1 MEPFEIQP
9 IASFALPDVAN
20 FLSKWRD
27 DENESS
33 SAQGVFCEDSQSIV
47 RRLRWLLLENP
58 VVTDNVPHGYCI
70 RDPLGSIRG
79 LTLCFPAAFLA
90 ADQRLLGL
98 CSGSFFVEPEARTLG
113 YYLFRKYLSSRGFS
127 FFFATTCNANSGPL
141 WRKLGGCAVPN
152 SETEHILPL
161 RLDVMLPAL
170 VSVRTS
176 SGVASETARLLGRCA
191 NPVLR
196 LLARQSTELTI
207 EPSRDWQKLSELF
220 RRHRVADWI
229 TSDRSPEFL
238 QWRYGETSP
247 QRPCDIY
254 LFRDRRG
261 NEGWFA
267 LGNVLRGRHG
277 QIRGTVLLD
286 AIWPQEK
293 LSFRDIFREILRL
306 VAGKADAIFFRPR
319 PGLDYCEYSRWVIPR
334 RSDPPPAF
342 VITRRGDPPL
352 SVASL
357 DYGDCAMPYGT
368 WMAQSPALQG
378 VKPKA
383 HQAAD
388 RQAEELPGT
397 VL

>member
-1 MEPFEIQP
+1 MERFSIQP
-9 IASFALPDVAN
+9 IVSSALPDVAN

-27 DENESS
+27 DENENST
-33 SAQGVFCEDSQSIV
+33 AQGVFCESSASIE

-58 VVTDNVPHGYCI
+58 VVTNGVPHGYCI
-70 RDPLGSIRG
+70 RDRLGSIRG
-79 LTLCFPAAFLA
+79 LTLCFPAAFLTG
-90 ADQRLLGL
+90 DQRLLGL
-98 CSGSFFVEPEARTLG
+98 CSGSFFVEPPARTLG
-113 YYLFRKYLSSRGFS
+113 YYLFRKYLASPGFS

-141 WRKLGGCAVPN
+141 WQRLGGCAVPN

-170 VSVRTS
+170 VSARTS
-176 SGVASETARLLGRCA
+176 SGVASEMARLFGRCA
-191 NPVLR
+191 NPIVR
-196 LLARQSTELTI
+196 LLERQSTALTI
-207 EPSRDWQKLSELF
+207 EPSRDWEKLSKLF
-220 RRHRVADWI
+220 HRQRVAEWI

-238 QWRYGETSP
+238 QWRYGGTSP

-277 QIRGTVLLD
+277 QIRGAVLLD
-286 AIWPQEK
+286 ATWPQEK
-293 LSFRDIFREILRL
+293 MSFGDIFQEILRL

-319 PGLDYCEYSRWVIPR
+319 PGLDYCQYSRWIIPR
-334 RSDPPPAF
+334 KSDPPPAF
-342 VITRRGDPPL
+342 VITRKGDPPL
-352 SVASL
+352 AAASL

-368 WMAQSPALQG
+368 WMAQNPA
-378 VKPKA
+378 VEDKP
-383 HQAAD
+383 QSYEAAD
-388 RQAEELPGT
+388 RRSKELSGT

>member
-1 MEPFEIQP
+1 MERLAIQA
-9 IASFALPDVAN
+9 IVSSALPDVAS
-20 FLSKWRD
+20 FLSRWRD

-33 SAQGVFCEDSQSIV
+33 AAKGVFCEDSASIE

-58 VVTDNVPHGYCI
+58 VVTDGDPLGYCI
-70 RDPLGSIRG
+70 RDPQHSIRG

-90 ADQRLLGL
+90 GDQRLLGL
-98 CSGSFFVEPEARTLG
+98 CSGSFFVEPPARTLG
-113 YYLFRKYLSSRGFS
+113 YYLFRKYLSSPSCS

-141 WRKLGGCAVPN
+141 WRSLGGCAVPN

-170 VSVRTS
+170 VSARTS
-176 SGVASETARLLGRCA
+176 SGAASRIARILGRCA
-191 NPVLR
+191 NPITQ
-196 LLARQSTELTI
+196 LLTRKSTQLKI
-207 EPSRDWQKLSELF
+207 EPCRDWQKLSDLF
-220 RRHRVADWI
+220 HRHRIADWI

-247 QRPCDIY
+247 QRPCNIY
-254 LFRDRRG
+254 LLHDRRG

-286 AIWPQEK
+286 AVWPREQM
-293 LSFRDIFREILRL
+293 SFGDILPEILRL
-306 VAGKADAIFFRPR
+306 AAGKADAIFFRPR
-319 PGLDYCEYSRWVIPR
+319 PGLDYCKYSRWIIPR

-342 VITRRGDPPL
+342 VITRKGNPPL
-352 SVASL
+352 TAASL

-368 WMAQSPALQG
+368 WMAQGEALEG
-378 VKPKA
+378 T
-383 HQAAD
+383 HQ
-388 RQAEELPGT
+388 ELTGRLT
-397 VL
+397 